1 MLAVFLAAVLNA
13 TLEGLPLESLL
24 GEASLVVVGEAV
36 EIHELDGTS
45 VEEVRILRT
54 IKGAAPA
61 DRLYYAQPCGCGG
74 VPRLAEKGERLLL
87 FLQSGEREVQTRAFW
102 KALDDLT
109 TSDAF
114 LALSGY
120 QMGRFLAG
128 ADGLVELSP
137 ADGDEPPSTTPLSE
151 LVDQVEIVQKRRTG
165 KLK

>member
-1 MLAVFLAAVLNA
+1 
-13 TLEGLPLESLL
+13 
-24 GEASLVVVGEAV
+24 
-36 EIHELDGTS
+36 
-45 VEEVRILRT
+45 
-54 IKGAAPA
+54 
-61 DRLYYAQPCGCGG
+61 

-114 LALSGY
+114 LTLSGY

-137 ADGDEPPSTTPLSE
+137 PDEEEPPSTTPLSE
-151 LVDQVEIVQKRRTG
+151 LVELVQERRTG